1 MKAAVVRACF
11 YDPDSHDVYLT
22 FAAHWGFTPL
32 PTQPRTPQE
41 NGKQERSGG
50 YVKDNA
56 LKGRRFDSL
65 DAQNAFLRHWNRTI
79 ARLRIHG
86 TTRRQV
92 WTHFIESEQPALQPL
107 APEGFPVFTS
117 GERTVHTDGH
127 VEVGGAFYP
136 VPLALLGQRVRV
148 RWDAHLV
155 RVFDGDTLVAVHA
168 RVADGVFAPRAG
180 EAESSTRQQAYV
192 DRLVGQ
198 CERVGPALKQW
209 ADAALAARGVRA
221 IRLIQG
227 VLGLTREAS
236 ARACPRGRR
245 RGAHPSALSV
255 SDHSPARGAHAGA
268 PATEP
273 SHRRSRDSPDDPI
286 HPGGFLVMNPQLT
299 TRLRH
304 LRLSGMV
311 DALPGRV
318 AQAEAAPLPH
328 LEFLE
333 LLVEDEL
340 ARRADRLF
348 ARRLK
353 QASITVMKTLADFDW
368 TFNAK
373 IPKAKLVELASARF
387 VESHSGVLLIGPP
400 GVGKSHVAT
409 AIAIGAIRAGR
420 RALVRSTFDLA
431 ADFAQAEATG
441 ARRDLVQQLTRVD
454 LLVLED
460 FGMKKL
466 GPSAAEDLLEI
477 FVRRHEAAS
486 TLITTNRPT
495 QDWGVFLGDVP
506 AATAILDRFLAHATI
521 VQMAGKSYRLRQRTS
536 PADD

>member
-1 MKAAVVRACF
+1 
-11 YDPDSHDVYLT
+11 
-22 FAAHWGFTPL
+22 
-32 PTQPRTPQE
+32 
-41 NGKQERSGG
+41 
-50 YVKDNA
+50 
-56 LKGRRFDSL
+56 
-65 DAQNAFLRHWNRTI
+65 
-79 ARLRIHG
+79 
-86 TTRRQV
+86 
-92 WTHFIESEQPALQPL
+92 
-107 APEGFPVFTS
+107 
-117 GERTVHTDGH
+117 
-127 VEVGGAFYP
+127 
-136 VPLALLGQRVRV
+136 
-148 RWDAHLV
+148 
-155 RVFDGDTLVAVHA
+155 
-168 RVADGVFAPRAG
+168 
-180 EAESSTRQQAYV
+180 
-192 DRLVGQ
+192 
-198 CERVGPALKQW
+198 
-209 ADAALAARGVRA
+209 
-221 IRLIQG
+221 
-227 VLGLTREAS
+227 
-236 ARACPRGRR
+236 
-245 RGAHPSALSV
+245 
-255 SDHSPARGAHAGA
+255 
-268 PATEP
+268 
-273 SHRRSRDSPDDPI
+273 
-286 HPGGFLVMNPQLT
+286 MNPQLT

-311 DALPGRV
+311 EALPGRV

-353 QASITVMKTLADFDW
+353 QAGITVEKTLADFEW
-368 TFNAK
+368 TFNPK
-373 IPKAKLVELASARF
+373 IPKTKIVELASARF
-387 VESHSGVLLIGPP
+387 VATHGGVLLIGPP

-441 ARRDLVQQLTRVD
+441 ERRDLVQQLTRVD

-466 GPSAAEDLLEI
+466 GANAAEDLLEI

-521 VQMAGKSYRLRQRTS
+521 VQMTGKSYRLRGRSST
-536 PADD
+536 ADD